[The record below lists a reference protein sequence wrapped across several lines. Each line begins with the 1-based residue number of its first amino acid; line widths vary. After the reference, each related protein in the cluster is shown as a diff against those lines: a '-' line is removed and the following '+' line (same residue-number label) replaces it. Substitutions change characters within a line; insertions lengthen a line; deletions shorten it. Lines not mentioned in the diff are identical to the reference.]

1 MCGFMDNLGWFIMSP
16 SEQWNI
22 VLTMIGGVFVLVFAV
37 VTSRQWYLSKVI
49 EIETNI
55 LENTASGRAYFY
67 NLDQRG
73 DVEDTT
79 RTEFQEYLAMYTNTS
94 ERIVDNNLSLAELR
108 KLNKLHIAGTKFI
121 QKYTDIRISES

>member
-1 MCGFMDNLGWFIMSP
+1 MCEFMDYLGWFSMSP
-16 SEQWNI
+16 SEQWDI

-37 VTSRQWYLSKVI
+37 VASRQWYLSKVI
-49 EIETNI
+49 EIEMNI
-55 LENTASGRAYFY
+55 LENTASGRAHFY

-79 RTEFQEYLAMYTNTS
+79 RTEFQKYLAMYTNTS
-94 ERIVDNNLSLAELR
+94 ERIIDNNLRLAELR
-108 KLNKLHIAGTKFI
+108 KLNKLHIAGTEFI